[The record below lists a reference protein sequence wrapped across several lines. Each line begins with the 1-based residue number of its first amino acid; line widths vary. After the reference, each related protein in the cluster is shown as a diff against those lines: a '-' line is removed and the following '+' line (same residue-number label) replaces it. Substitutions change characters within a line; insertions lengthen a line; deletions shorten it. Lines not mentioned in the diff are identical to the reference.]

1 MVMVVT
7 CPMVLNSL
15 ISLAFSSITSNE
27 YYYGYYYNVISD
39 ISEICFYLRDRFK
52 LAMGG
57 VYFNNWEVSSFQLEQ
72 IKSLFACDSI
82 KYCNLTQWFYAFLL
96 VMQNSA
102 IESLLYLNWS

>member
-1 MVMVVT
+1 MAVT

-57 VYFNNWEVSSFQLEQ
+57 VYFIIERYLAFNLNRYNHYLPVIQLN
-72 IKSLFACDSI
+72 IV
-82 KYCNLTQWFYAFLL
+82 N
-96 VMQNSA
+96 
-102 IESLLYLNWS
+102 